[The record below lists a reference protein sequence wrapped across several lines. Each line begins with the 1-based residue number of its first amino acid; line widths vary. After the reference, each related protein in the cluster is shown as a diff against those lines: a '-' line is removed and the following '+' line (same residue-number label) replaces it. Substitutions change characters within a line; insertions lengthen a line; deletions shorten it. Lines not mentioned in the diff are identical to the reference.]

1 MTSLRKILAAAIAAP
16 LLAVSQGAFADPAND
31 IPQKSV
37 DEKGTFPLPVQDPAL
52 AKDGQASFVID
63 ISQMGFGQKLA
74 LWRARYTAITFD
86 GTSAKQGRVC
96 PYFNLKSY
104 HYTIEEIRP
113 DIFKVVTHLSP
124 AEAET
129 VKQAGCAVTTA
140 PDFDKVKYL
149 PKSRDPNPIN

>member
-1 MTSLRKILAAAIAAP
+1 MTALRKIMAAVAAAP
-16 LLAVSQGAFADPAND
+16 LLAIAQGAFADPVND
-31 IPQKSV
+31 FPQKSV
-37 DEKGTFPLPVQDPAL
+37 DDKGTIPLPVQDQTL

-63 ISQMGFGQKLA
+63 TTNMGFGQKLA

-86 GTSAKQGRVC
+86 GAPAKPGRVC

-113 DIFKVVTHLSP
+113 DIFKVTTQLSP

-140 PDFDKVKYL
+140 PDFSKVKYL
-149 PKSRDPNPIN
+149 PKDRNHSPD